1 MTPTPW
7 FAKFLCMASPL
18 VGLSAH
24 VVMFH
29 IGWPVHYAYIG
40 AAALGMGITGIAFR
54 GIANR
59 RLPDSQISAAY
70 LIPAISGILIG
81 AFYASILGPFMLFF
95 PKI

>member
-1 MTPTPW
+1 MTTTPW
-7 FAKFLCMASPL
+7 FAKSLCIASPL